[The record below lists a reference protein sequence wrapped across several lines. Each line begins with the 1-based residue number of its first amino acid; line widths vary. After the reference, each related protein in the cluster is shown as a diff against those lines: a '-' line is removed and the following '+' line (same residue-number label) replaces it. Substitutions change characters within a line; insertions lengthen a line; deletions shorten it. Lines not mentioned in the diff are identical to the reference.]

1 MGIILLL
8 INFSEIILPS
18 GVRIVKDQADL
29 NSQIAVGL
37 EISPDV
43 IFMKK
48 ALGLFNKK
56 GYNYLYLRDADSLKQ
71 LRKFIRLVLRDSLF
85 RKEDSKLYHNLVRI
99 ALLKFKGNIS
109 PIINITVG
117 ITGNVDENYI
127 ADLFSVIPD
136 TAISNLTNYY
146 TLKPIQGNH
155 LYFGEEN
162 FIANI
167 SPTPSDIEFISFL
180 VCLQILKNRGFDI
193 DYSPETAPS
202 PFLIYSEEENIE
214 SLFIKPEKEEIKK
227 GLSQIKNW
235 IKQEVNEP
243 NYSKM
248 LIQIAMMGVREDIF
262 FDWLKIL
269 EYITQKQIILVWNR
283 FLIDGF
289 ISSGTSEFID
299 AIKNIFPQAEV
310 IE

>member
-1 MGIILLL
+1 MGITLLL

-18 GVRIVKDQADL
+18 GVHIVKDQTKP
-29 NSQIAVGL
+29 NNQIAIGL
-37 EISPDV
+37 EINPDV
-43 IFMKK
+43 IVMEK
-48 ALGLFNKK
+48 ASGLFNKK
-56 GYNYLYLRDADSLKQ
+56 GYNYLYLRDADSLNQIK
-71 LRKFIRLVLRDSLF
+71 KFIRLLLKDSLF
-85 RKEDSKLYHNLVRI
+85 KKEDLKLYNNLLRI

-109 PIINITVG
+109 PIVNITVG

-127 ADLFSVIPD
+127 ADLFSIIPD
-136 TAISNLTNYY
+136 SAISNLTDYY

-155 LYFGEEN
+155 IYIGEEN

-167 SPTPSDIEFISFL
+167 SPSPGDIEFISFL
-180 VCLQILKNRGFDI
+180 LCLQILKNRGFDI
-193 DYSPETAPS
+193 DYSLETAPS
-202 PFLIYSEEENIE
+202 PFLIYVKKENIE

-235 IKQEVNEP
+235 IKKEVNES

-248 LIQIAMMGVREDIF
+248 LIRITMMGVREDIF
-262 FDWLKIL
+262 FDWMKKL
-269 EYITQKQIILVWNR
+269 EYITQKQIILVWKR

-289 ISSGTSEFID
+289 ISSGTSEFVD
-299 AIKNIFPQAEV
+299 AILNVFPEAEV

>member
-1 MGIILLL
+1 MGITLLL

-18 GVRIVKDQADL
+18 GVRIVKDQTNL

-37 EISPDV
+37 EINPDV
-43 IFMKK
+43 TLMNK
-48 ALGLFNKK
+48 ALELFNKK
-56 GYNYLYLRDADSLKQ
+56 GYNYLYLRDADSLQQ
-71 LRKFIRLVLRDSLF
+71 LKKFVRLLLKDSLF
-85 RKEDSKLYHNLVRI
+85 KKEDSKLHHNLIRL

-127 ADLFSVIPD
+127 ADLFSIIPD
-136 TAISNLTNYY
+136 SAISNLTDYY

-155 LYFGEEN
+155 IYFGEEN

-167 SPTPSDIEFISFL
+167 SPSPGDIEFIPFL
-180 VCLQILKNRGFDI
+180 LCLQILKNRGFDI
-193 DYSPETAPS
+193 DYSLESAPS
-202 PFLIYSEEENIE
+202 PFLIYIKEKNIE

-235 IKQEVNEP
+235 IKKEVNES

-248 LIQIAMMGVREDIF
+248 LIQITMIGEGEDIF
-262 FDWLKIL
+262 FNWMKRL
-269 EYITQKQIILVWNR
+269 EYITQKQIIMVWNR

-289 ISSGTSEFID
+289 ISSGTAEFID
-299 AIKNIFPQAEV
+299 AILNVFPEAEV

>member
-1 MGIILLL
+1 MGITLLL

-18 GVRIVKDQADL
+18 GVHIVKDQANP

-37 EISPDV
+37 EINPDV

-48 ALGLFNKK
+48 ASGLFNKK
-56 GYNYLYLRDADSLKQ
+56 GYNYLYLRDADSLNQ
-71 LRKFIRLVLRDSLF
+71 IRKFIRLLLKDSLF
-85 RKEDSKLYHNLVRI
+85 KKEDSKLHHNLVRI
-99 ALLKFKGNIS
+99 ALLKFKGNTS

-127 ADLFSVIPD
+127 ADLFSIIPD
-136 TAISNLTNYY
+136 SAISNLTNYY

-155 LYFGEEN
+155 IYFGEEN

-167 SPTPSDIEFISFL
+167 SPAPSDIEFIPFL
-180 VCLQILKNRGFDI
+180 LCLQILKNRGFDI

-202 PFLIYSEEENIE
+202 PFLIYLKEENIKL
-214 SLFIKPEKEEIKK
+214 LFIKPEKEEIKK
-227 GLSQIKNW
+227 GLSQIKKW
-235 IKQEVNEP
+235 IKKEVNES
-243 NYSKM
+243 NYSKI
-248 LIQIAMMGVREDIF
+248 LIQVAMMGVREDIF
-262 FDWLKIL
+262 FDWMKRL

-299 AIKNIFPQAEV
+299 SILNIFPEAEV